1 MAKTVTAQE
10 LRTMLLDGGELA
22 LLDVREEGEF
32 SESHLLFASSLPLS
46 RLEFGIDALVPRRGA
61 RVVVCDGGRDRL
73 AERAAARLSELG
85 YADVSVLDGGTGAW
99 ERAGHVLFSGVY
111 VPSKAFGE
119 YVEETCHTPNITAG
133 ELKARLDSGDD
144 LVVLDSR
151 PMDEFRR
158 MNIPTAIDVP
168 GAELAYRVYDIAPSP
183 DTTVVVNCAGRTR
196 SIIGAQSLIK
206 AGIPNPVM
214 ALRNGTMGWELAGFV
229 LERGNERPPPP
240 VSAEGLARAQDGAA
254 KVAARRGIERI
265 DRNRL
270 DAWRSEAD
278 RRSLFLLDVRSVDE
292 YEAGHLAGSRPIPG
306 GQLVQTTDAVIGT
319 RNARVVLIDDTGVR
333 AAMTASWLV
342 EMGWPEVAVYRLD
355 PAADEIETG
364 AWTPAAPGLETA
376 SAKRVGVEALS
387 AGLRGGTM
395 AAVDLSGSR
404 AYRAGHVPGA
414 GFALRAR
421 LDLVLDK
428 LPAAETVV
436 LVSGDGALARLA
448 AAERGDGFAFLE
460 GGTEAWT
467 AAGMPL
473 AEGEEW
479 MLDDPV
485 DVWLRP
491 YDRGGDVTQAM
502 NAYLEWELQLVAQI
516 EADGTARFRRFDG

>member
-1 MAKTVTAQE
+1 MANGVAARE
-10 LRTMLLDGGELA
+10 LRGMLLDGQELA
-22 LLDVREEGEF
+22 LLDIREEGVF

-46 RLEFGIDALVPRRGA
+46 RLEFGIDALVPRRGT
-61 RVVVCDGGRDRL
+61 RIVLCDDGDGL
-73 AERAAARLSELG
+73 AERAATRLAELG
-85 YADVSVLDGGTGAW
+85 YGDVSVLDGGTGAW
-99 ERAGHVLFSGVY
+99 ERAGYVLFSGVY

-133 ELKARLDSGDD
+133 ELKARLDAGDD
-144 LVVLDSR
+144 MVVLDSR

-214 ALRNGTMGWELAGFV
+214 ALRNGTMGWELAGLT

-240 VSAEGLARAQDGAA
+240 VSAEGLALAQAGAA
-254 KVAARRGIERI
+254 RVAARRGIETV
-265 DRNRL
+265 DRDRL
-270 DAWRSEAD
+270 AQWRAERD
-278 RRSLFLLDVRSVDE
+278 RRSLFLLDVRGVDE

-333 AAMTASWLV
+333 AQMTASWLV
-342 EMGWPEVAVYRLD
+342 EMGWPEVALYRLD
-355 PAADEIETG
+355 PATDPIEAG
-364 AWTPAAPGLETA
+364 PWRPAVLGLETA
-376 SAKRVGVEALS
+376 AARAIGVEKLA
-387 AGLRGGTM
+387 AGLADGSM
-395 AAVDLSGSR
+395 AAVDLGGSR
-404 AYRAGHVPGA
+404 AYLAGHIPGA
-414 GFALRAR
+414 GFALRSR
-421 LDLVLDK
+421 LDGALDR
-428 LPAAETVV
+428 LPRAETVV
-436 LVSGDGALARLA
+436 LTSEDGRLARLA
-448 AAERGDGFAFLE
+448 AGEHGDGFAYLD

-467 AAGMPL
+467 AAGRPL
-473 AEGEEW
+473 AQGKEL
-479 MLDDPV
+479 MLDSPD

-491 YDRGGDVTQAM
+491 YDRGGDVAQAM

>member
-1 MAKTVTAQE
+1 MAKTVTAEE

-46 RLEFGIDALVPRRGA
+46 RLEFGIDALVPRRGT
-61 RVVVCDGGRDRL
+61 RIVLCDDGSGL
-73 AERAAARLSELG
+73 AERAAEKLAGFG
-85 YADVSVLDGGTGAW
+85 YTDIAVLDGGTGGW

-119 YVEETCHTPNITAG
+119 YVEETCHTPNITAP
-133 ELKARLDSGDD
+133 ELKVRLDAGDD
-144 LVVLDSR
+144 IVVLDSR

-168 GAELAYRVYDIAPSP
+168 GAELAYRVHDIAPSP

-206 AGIPNPVM
+206 AGVPNRVM
-214 ALRNGTMGWELAGFV
+214 ALRNGTMGWELAGFE
-229 LERGNERPPPP
+229 LERGNERLPPEVTP
-240 VSAEGLARAQDGAA
+240 EGLARAQESAA
-254 KVAARRGIERI
+254 SVAASRGIETV
-265 DRNRL
+265 DRKTL
-270 DAWRSEAD
+270 DTWRGEAD
-278 RRSLFLLDVRSVDE
+278 RRALFLLDVRGVDE

-319 RNARVVLIDDTGVR
+319 RNARAVLIDDTGVR
-333 AAMTASWLV
+333 ATMTAAWLV

-355 PAADEIETG
+355 PEADEIETG
-364 AWTPAAPGLETA
+364 AWEPVVLGLEEA
-376 SAKRVGVEALS
+376 GARSVGADELA
-387 AGLRGGTM
+387 AGLADGTM
-395 AAVDLSGSR
+395 AAVDLGGSR
-404 AYRAGHVPGA
+404 AYLAGHVPGA
-414 GFALRAR
+414 AFALRSR
-421 LDLVLDK
+421 LDGALEN
-428 LPAAETVV
+428 LPAADTVV
-436 LVSGDGALARLA
+436 LISSDGRLARLA
-448 AAERGDGFAFLE
+448 AAERGGGFAYLE

-467 AAGMPL
+467 AVGMPL
-473 AEGEEW
+473 AEGEET
-479 MLDDPV
+479 MLDSAD

-502 NAYLEWELQLVAQI
+502 NAYLEWELQLVEQV